1 MIRTEP
7 LELLDGA
14 GLGTGR
20 YRMVRW
26 SDERPADGMAP
37 LCECGGA
44 SHESP
49 ATAGHET
56 PVAAVACPVVR
67 GWLDRVTA
75 TPRSP
80 APTGGAAVVL
90 SEPRHSYGSDGEGGI
105 YFAVDEAPSVRLTR
119 QELRAMLAEA
129 DRGAPLE
136 TPAESGR

>member
-75 TPRSP
+75 
-80 APTGGAAVVL
+80 AVVL